1 MKQDVF
7 YCKSWFR
14 AKNKPIDVWLEKKAY
29 KKHIAGESYTALIGS
44 ESTPSCF
51 IEVMKNKGWVGVS
64 FLNENL
70 QEYLLYNFKMLDDNR
85 LFLSMAV
92 YREYAEHDGEG
103 AGILNVSHG
112 TTYIFNEDGSAVV
125 REEHFNPYK
134 LEESQTTVDVT
145 GNYDQFPE
153 FGQYDSL
160 IRKER

>member
-14 AKNKPIDVWLEKKAY
+14 AKNKPIDIWLEKKAY

-44 ESTPSCF
+44 DSTPSCF

-70 QEYLLYNFKMLDDNR
+70 QEYLLYNFKIIDGDR
-85 LFLSMAV
+85 LFLSMAI
-92 YREYAEHDGEG
+92 YREFAERDGEG
-103 AGILNVSHG
+103 AGILNVLHG
-112 TTYIFNEDGSAVV
+112 TTYIFNEDGSTVV
-125 REEHFNPYK
+125 REEQFHPYK
-134 LEESQTTVDVT
+134 LEESQTMVDVA
-145 GNYDQFPE
+145 GNYDTFPD
-153 FGQYDSL
+153 FGEYDSL